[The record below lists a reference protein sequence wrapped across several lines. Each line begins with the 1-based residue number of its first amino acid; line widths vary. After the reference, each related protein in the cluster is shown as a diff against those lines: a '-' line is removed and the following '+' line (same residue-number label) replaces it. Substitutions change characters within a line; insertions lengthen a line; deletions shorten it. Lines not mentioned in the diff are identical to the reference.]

1 MLLLVNLEILEQDD
15 IITPKRLLSK
25 IINRRKREANK
36 NKDERNPKY
45 EFSKNILP
53 SLKQVR
59 S

>member
-1 MLLLVNLEILEQDD
+1 LANLEILEQDD

-36 NKDERNPKY
+36 NKEERNPKY